1 MCGLSTG
8 TRALRCPSV
17 WPVTTGS
24 PLASLCFVAVGVR
37 TVALPARYRSCGSV
51 ACMASRGVRSF
62 ENSPFHWDLCLIF
75 LFLVLAFS
83 IFQNSLLC
91 S

>member
-1 MCGLSTG
+1 M
-8 TRALRCPSV
+8 
-17 WPVTTGS
+17 WPQHRYPCS
-24 PLASLCFVAVGVR
+24 PLPLSLARDQWLPLCFVAVGVR

>member
-1 MCGLSTG
+1 MWPQHRYPCSPLPLSLARDHWLPLGVPVLRGCGRAHRSASGSLQVVRLCGLHG
-8 TRALRCPSV
+8 FP
-17 WPVTTGS
+17 
-24 PLASLCFVAVGVR
+24 
-37 TVALPARYRSCGSV
+37 
-51 ACMASRGVRSF
+51 GVRSF